1 LTRYQISERVA
12 LCRKLTALGFDSA
25 FYAGFDRGIALKVLA
40 DEIGV
45 TAFHSSE
52 IEDERWS
59 LDRLVEGYR

>member
-1 LTRYQISERVA
+1 
-12 LCRKLTALGFDSA
+12 LGFDSA

-40 DEIGV
+40 DEISV